1 MRNIIDSELKII
13 YIYRGIKF
21 FTRQE
26 ALEFQKLDETIQQ
39 NEEQEEEMLRA
50 WKQQQKEKNL
60 KLMKKAL
67 EKS

>member
-1 MRNIIDSELKII
+1 MRNLIDSELKII

>member
-26 ALEFQKLDETIQQ
+26 ALEFQKLDEQLKQ

-50 WKQQQKEKNL
+50 WKQQQNQKKL
-60 KLMKKAL
+60 YLMKKAL

>member
-26 ALEFQKLDETIQQ
+26 ALEFQKLDEEMKQ
-39 NEEQEEEMLRA
+39 NEEQEKEMLRA
-50 WKQQQKEKNL
+50 WKQQQNQKKL
-60 KLMKKAL
+60 SLMKGKL
-67 EKS
+67 KIK

>member
-1 MRNIIDSELKII
+1 MRNLIDSELKII
-13 YIYRGIKF
+13 YIYKGIKF

>member
-21 FTRQE
+21 FSRQE
-26 ALEFQKLDETIQQ
+26 AIEFKKLDETIKQ

-60 KLMKKAL
+60 LLMKEAL

>member
-26 ALEFQKLDETIQQ
+26 ALEFQKLDEEMKQ
-39 NEEQEEEMLRA
+39 NEEQEKEMLRA
-50 WKQQQKEKNL
+50 WKQQQNQKKL
-60 KLMKKAL
+60 SLMKEAL

>member
-1 MRNIIDSELKII
+1 MRNLIDSELKII
-13 YIYRGIKF
+13 YIYKGIKF

-39 NEEQEEEMLRA
+39 NEEREEEMLRA

-67 EKS
+67 ENS